1 MTQRGLPRHPTRQYA
16 PASDPGVYYDRPA
29 PLTLLERPQ
38 SEPVGLSTSKHNTFF
53 QAHEAPP
60 HSIPYQGLYAPV
72 SSPSSVSA
80 GDTEIILEAIPE
92 DQIRMSSSTGLASSP
107 STPEMASAR
116 SVRSVWLPRALTFSS
131 ASQRSVPRAT
141 SPPSAAP
148 GPRYFRVVRQSR
160 DGGVRIAG
168 GRLGEHGAQPW
179 TPAAYDDALDVRSEA
194 STMPP
199 SYAQFASASS
209 GE

>member
-1 MTQRGLPRHPTRQYA
+1 MAQRGLPPQITRQYA
-16 PASDPGVYYDRPA
+16 PASDPGGYYDRAA
-29 PLTLLERPQ
+29 PLNLVERPQ
-38 SEPVGLSTSKHNTFF
+38 SEPGGRSSSKHNTFF

-60 HSIPYQGLYAPV
+60 RSMPYHGLYAPV
-72 SSPSSVSA
+72 SLPSSVSA

-92 DQIRMSSSTGLASSP
+92 DQIQMSSSTGLASSP
-107 STPEMASAR
+107 STPETASPRGAR
-116 SVRSVWLPRALTFSS
+116 STWLPRALTFSS
-131 ASQRSVPRAT
+131 ASQRSVP
-141 SPPSAAP
+141 PPAAAP
-148 GPRYFRVVRQSR
+148 GPRYFRVLRQSR

-179 TPAAYDDALDVRSEA
+179 TPAAYDDALDVRSEC

-199 SYAQFASASS
+199 SYAQFASAVS

>member
-1 MTQRGLPRHPTRQYA
+1 MTQRGMLLPTSRHA
-16 PASDPGVYYDRPA
+16 PASDPGGYYDRQASPH
-29 PLTLLERPQ
+29 PVERAQ
-38 SEPVGLSTSKHNTFF
+38 SEPGGRSSSKHNTFF
-53 QAHEAPP
+53 QAHETPP
-60 HSIPYQGLYAPV
+60 HSVPYHGLYVPV

-80 GDTEIILEAIPE
+80 GDTDIILEAIPE

-107 STPEMASAR
+107 TTPEMASAR
-116 SVRSVWLPRALTFSS
+116 SARSTWLPRTLTFSS
-131 ASQRSVPRAT
+131 ASQRSVPSAT
-141 SPPSAAP
+141 SPPPAQ

-179 TPAAYDDALDVRSEA
+179 TPAAYDDGLDVRSES

-199 SYAQFASASS
+199 SYAQVASAVS